1 MVVGINCGHTKSG
14 AGYGAVGII
23 KESEHTRLVG
33 QALMGMLQSA
43 GITVIDCTI
52 DQADTQNEYLAAAVA
67 LANRQDLDWF
77 ISIHFNAS
85 ASHEGHGVEVYTYEG
100 RKYQD
105 ALDVCANLS
114 ELGFTN
120 RGVKSGSGL
129 YVIRKT
135 EAKSMLIEVCFCDN
149 QQDVDIYNAAGGA
162 EGIAK
167 AIYKGIYKETV
178 LPTVQNPVGENHN
191 PTKEEFI
198 SFVGGIAQRDWIE
211 RRLVLP
217 SVVVAQA
224 IKESGFG
231 TSELAVNANAL
242 FGIKQ
247 NGWTGRVYVKDA
259 TEQNADGSYR
269 TDQNALWRAYDSW
282 EQSILD
288 HNTYIAERKIGSQ
301 TEPNWKDLIGCENYI
316 LAVQHLQG
324 AQFPYATSQTY
335 EASLINDYI
344 EKYNLTRFDS
354 ISYTEVAEEP
364 LGDIAPKGKLYVVQV
379 GAYKSLAGAKELQ
392 RRLENMGVIS
402 VINPY
407 EQS

>member
-33 QALMGMLQSA
+33 QALIGLLQSA

-85 ASHEGHGVEVYTYEG
+85 ANHAGRGTEIFTYEG
-100 RKYQD
+100 RQYQD
-105 ALDVCANLS
+105 ALDVCANLA

-120 RGVKSGSGL
+120 RGVKAGSGL

-135 EAKSMLIEVCFCDN
+135 KAKSMLIEVCFCDN
-149 QQDVDIYNAAGGA
+149 QHDVDIYNAAGGA

-191 PTKEEFI
+191 PTREEFI
-198 SFVGGIAQRDWIE
+198 DFVGRIAQNDWIE
-211 RRLVLP
+211 RKLVLP

-224 IKESGFG
+224 MKESGFG
-231 TSELAVNANAL
+231 TSELAQNANAL
-242 FGIKQ
+242 FGIKL
-247 NGWTGRVYVKDA
+247 NGWTGRSYVKDA

-269 TDQNALWRAYDSW
+269 TDSNELWRAYDSW
-282 EQSILD
+282 EQSIID
-288 HNTYIAERKIGSQ
+288 HNDYLATRKVGNQ
-301 TEPNWKDLIGCENYI
+301 TEPNWKDVIGCDSYI

-324 AQFPYATSQTY
+324 AQFPYATSKTY
-335 EASLINDYI
+335 EESLINDYI

-354 ISYTEVAEEP
+354 ISYTEAAEDP
-364 LGDIAPKGKLYVVQV
+364 LGDISLEGKLYVVQV

-392 RRLENMGVIS
+392 HRLENMGVIS
-402 VINPY
+402 VIKQY
-407 EQS
+407 EQ